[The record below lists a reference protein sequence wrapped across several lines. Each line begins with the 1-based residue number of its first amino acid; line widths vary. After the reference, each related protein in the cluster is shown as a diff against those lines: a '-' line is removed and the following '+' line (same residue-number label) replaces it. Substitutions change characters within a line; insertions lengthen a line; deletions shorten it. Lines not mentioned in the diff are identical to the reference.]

1 MASAVSAGMLGLLVQ
16 LALIGGLGYLAYR
29 LFKGRCGRLR
39 QPRALPMPAD
49 RRRRQSRCRWDAA
62 CLRAWVVRRL
72 CRCAAPAG
80 IAIAPEDFSTF
91 EKMLSDIQSAYSK
104 GDLTEL
110 ATIVTPEMV
119 GYFSEQ
125 LSANASRGVEN
136 KVDAVKLE
144 QGDLSE
150 AWSEGGIDY
159 ASVAMRFSMIDVTQR
174 IADGTIVEGN
184 PQVRTEA
191 TEVWTFLRSRG
202 GNWILSAISQG

>member
-1 MASAVSAGMLGLLVQ
+1 
-16 LALIGGLGYLAYR
+16 
-29 LFKGRCGRLR
+29 
-39 QPRALPMPAD
+39 
-49 RRRRQSRCRWDAA
+49 
-62 CLRAWVVRRL
+62 
-72 CRCAAPAG
+72 
-80 IAIAPEDFSTF
+80 
-91 EKMLSDIQSAYSK
+91 MLSDIQAAFSK
-104 GDLTEL
+104 GDLTKL
-110 ATIVTPEMV
+110 RTMVTPEML

-150 AWSEGGIDY
+150 SWNEGGIDY